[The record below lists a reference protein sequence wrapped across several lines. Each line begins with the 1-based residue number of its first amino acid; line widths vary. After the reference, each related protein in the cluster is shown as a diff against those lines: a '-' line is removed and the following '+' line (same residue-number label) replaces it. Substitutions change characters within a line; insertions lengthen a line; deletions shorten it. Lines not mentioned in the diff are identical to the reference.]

1 MNSETD
7 TETQAIIRA
16 KSLTA
21 IDRAEL
27 VFEGIRS
34 GKISLPEAQEL
45 SNALGKANG
54 AIGNLLKLDMLKLAE
69 INAASNIEGRVI
81 RQALSNSSPK

>member
-1 MNSETD
+1 MNSQPD

-16 KSLTA
+16 KSIKG

-27 VFEGIRS
+27 VFEGIRDGS
-34 GKISLPEAQEL
+34 ITLPEAQEL

-54 AIGNLLKLDMLKLAE
+54 AIGNLLKLDLLKLAE

-81 RQALSNSSPK
+81 RQALASTPKS